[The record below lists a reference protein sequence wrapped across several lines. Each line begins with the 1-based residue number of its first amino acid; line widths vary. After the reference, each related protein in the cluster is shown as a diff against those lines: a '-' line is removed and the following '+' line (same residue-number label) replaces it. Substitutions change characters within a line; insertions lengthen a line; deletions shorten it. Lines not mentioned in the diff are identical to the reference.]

1 MVGVRQNDQMQK
13 ITAWGAILVVPT
25 LIAGIFGM
33 NFEKAWW
40 MEGRYGF
47 EVMIALMALISVVL
61 YLGFKRSGSL

>member
-1 MVGVRQNDQMQK
+1 
-13 ITAWGAILVVPT
+13 
-25 LIAGIFGM
+25 M